1 MQHKKAFTL
10 IELMIVVAIIG
21 ILAAIAVPNFIKFQ
35 CRSKQSEA
43 KGNLK
48 ALYVSQ
54 EAFRAE
60 NDTYTSI
67 ADVAADLTGSNASA
81 RAAATNL
88 IGWIPKG
95 SKLRYTYSVSATDK
109 TAFSAGADA
118 SAGDVGDVADS
129 WGINQNNVLVNDA
142 KACE

>member
-1 MQHKKAFTL
+1 MKSSRAFTL

-54 EAFRAE
+54 ESFRAE
-60 NDTYTSI
+60 NDTYTAI
-67 ADVAADLTGSNASA
+67 APVAADLTG
-81 RAAATNL
+81 AAAVTRAQTTNVL
-88 IGWIPKG
+88 GWVPKG
-95 SKLRYTYSVSATDK
+95 QKLRYGYTIGTANA
-109 TAFSAGADA
+109 TAFDAGAGAGIGAVSDLA
-118 SAGDVGDVADS
+118 DTWQINSANQLTNVAN
-129 WGINQNNVLVNDA
+129 GCQ
-142 KACE
+142 

>member
-1 MQHKKAFTL
+1 MHTKKAFTL

-60 NDTYTSI
+60 NDTYSDITDI
-67 ADVAADLTGSNASA
+67 AADLTGGSAAARATASNA
-81 RAAATNL
+81 
-88 IGWIPKG
+88 IGWVPKG
-95 SKLRYTYSVSATDK
+95 SKLRYGYAVTSATSI
-109 TAFSAGADA
+109 AFSATA
-118 SAGDVGDVADS
+118 SAAVGNVGDLRDE
-129 WGINQNNVLVNDA
+129 WGINEANVLANTT

>member
-1 MQHKKAFTL
+1 MNKKAFTL

-54 EAFRAE
+54 ESFRAE
-60 NDTYTSI
+60 NDTYTDVE
-67 ADVAADLTGSNASA
+67 DVAADLDGSTATA
-81 RAAATNL
+81 RAQLTNAL
-88 IGWIPKG
+88 GWVPKG
-95 SKLRYTYSVSATDK
+95 QKLRYAYAIGTANATEFGASAD
-109 TAFSAGADA
+109 AAAGAVSDIADA
-118 SAGDVGDVADS
+118 WAIDSA
-129 WGINQNNVLVNDA
+129 NVLTNGT
-142 KACE
+142 KGCE